1 MINPKLIAIAVAAVL
16 AVGLGQQL
24 RVWNLQKQVS
34 SCELSASEQAAA
46 YATARAAGLT
56 KLAAVVQDAEEARSA
71 TRAAREAQLAEAEAR
86 VRAERE
92 LAERSATEFE
102 RRLREADQSCLQ
114 WQREVIPCPVQ

>member
-1 MINPKLIAIAVAAVL
+1 MINPKLIAVAAVL

-24 RVWNLQKQVS
+24 RVWNLQTQVS
-34 SCELSASEQAAA
+34 SCRLDASEQVAA
-46 YATARAAGLT
+46 YAAARAAGLT
-56 KLAAVVQDAEEARSA
+56 KLSEALQDAEVARSA
-71 TRAAREAQLAEAEAR
+71 TRAARAAQLAEAEAR

-102 RRLREADQSCLQ
+102 QRLRGADQSCLQ